1 VAYRLNG
8 TYLETCPC
16 DVLCPCSASN
26 LVLPADVERC
36 ILILGFH
43 VASGEVDG
51 VDVSGTT
58 AAMVVDS
65 PQQMSDGNWRVG
77 LLIDENASG
86 EQREKLV
93 SVFSGEQGGPAAAF
107 GPLVGEVLGVEYAPI
122 SWSDDGRTHAM
133 RVGDALDVEIED
145 FASADGESPMILE
158 GAAHPVGTRITI
170 AQAKRGRVSAFG
182 IEVDTEGKNGH
193 AAPFAWAA

>member
-1 VAYRLNG
+1 MAYRMEG
-8 TYLETCPC
+8 TYYETCPC
-16 DVLCPCSASN
+16 NVLCPCSASS

-36 ILILGFH
+36 IVVLGFH

-51 VDVSGTT
+51 VDVSGTA
-58 AAMVVDS
+58 AAMIVDS
-65 PQQMSDGNWRVG
+65 PRQMTDGNWRVG

-93 SVFSGEQGGPAAAF
+93 AVFSGEQGGPAAAF

-122 SWSDDGRTHAM
+122 ACSDDGRTHTL
-133 RVGDALDVEIED
+133 RVGDAIDLEFED
-145 FASADGESPMILE
+145 FAGADGESPMILD
-158 GAAHPVGTRITI
+158 GIAHPANTRLTI

-182 IEVDTEGKNGH
+182 IEVDTEGKNAH
-193 AAPFAWAA
+193 AAAFVWAA